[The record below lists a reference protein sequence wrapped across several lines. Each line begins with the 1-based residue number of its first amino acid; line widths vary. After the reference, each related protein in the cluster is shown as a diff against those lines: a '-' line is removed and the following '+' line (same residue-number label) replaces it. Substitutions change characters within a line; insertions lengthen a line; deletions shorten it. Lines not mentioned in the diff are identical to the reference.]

1 LTKVKPVANIPH
13 LLDKSVPQIL
23 INRESLNH
31 LNFDVELLG
40 DCDIIINE
48 IILRLNDQYQNFSSS
63 AIINSKRNDL
73 NWSDIIV
80 NEEKSF
86 KFLDKIEDENVE
98 NLFLNELENQQFY
111 GEEST
116 GILKDTLKD
125 QNETKINESRLKYA
139 SNYLIKN

>member
-1 LTKVKPVANIPH
+1 MTKVKPVANIPH

-98 NLFLNELENQQFY
+98 KLFLKE
-111 GEEST
+111 
-116 GILKDTLKD
+116 
-125 QNETKINESRLKYA
+125 
-139 SNYLIKN
+139 